1 MFDFVS
7 GVATGVAGN
16 LATKLI
22 EAFWGSNKLN
32 SEPPEPSND
41 EEQYDDSLH
50 SAEHHPKLFETFH
63 IKNGFKDILNYVDQP
78 VVHAIVEDSPTT
90 HYHLI
95 TLVIECQNT
104 GEWFV
109 SQKGEMAFEGGGG
122 GIRVARNVIELC
134 AERRVKVTPWVLND
148 EKAELLSSGRLL
160 WHDVKQELI
169 PLLTYAKSEYFIN
182 RIAKR
187 YRELTA

>member
-16 LATKLI
+16 FATKLI
-22 EAFWGSNKLN
+22 EAFWGSNKLY
-32 SEPPEPSND
+32 SETPEPNND
-41 EEQYDDSLH
+41 ENQPDGSAHSGVQY
-50 SAEHHPKLFETFH
+50 PKLFETFH
-63 IKNGFKDILNYVDQP
+63 IKNGFKDILLYVEKP

-90 HYHLI
+90 HYHII
-95 TLVIECQNT
+95 TLVIECQKT

-122 GIRVARNVIELC
+122 GIRVAQNVIELC
-134 AERRVKVTPWVLND
+134 AERRVKVTPWVLD
-148 EKAELLSSGRLL
+148 VEKAELLSSGRLL

>member
-41 EEQYDDSLH
+41 EKQSDDSLH
-50 SAEHHPKLFETFH
+50 SAEQHPKLFETFH
-63 IKNGFKDILNYVDQP
+63 IKNGFKDILNYVDKP

-95 TLVIECQNT
+95 TLVIECQST

-182 RIAKR
+182 CIAKR

>member
-1 MFDFVS
+1 MFDFVC
-7 GVATGVAGN
+7 GVATGVTGN

-41 EEQYDDSLH
+41 EQQFDDSLH
-50 SAEHHPKLFETFH
+50 SAEQHPKIFETFH
-63 IKNGFKDILNYVDQP
+63 IKNGFKDILNYVEKP

-95 TLVIECQNT
+95 TLVVECQNT

-182 RIAKR
+182 RIARR